1 MSLASDTR
9 FVQQRLFSEFN
20 LPLGT
25 YTLTINNVGN
35 GLNVD
40 AFVVT
45 LTTITQ
51 GPGRISSAGGWNLV
65 QRGMSGVSAMQLVI
79 VSPTQALIFDKVEHN
94 YASASGRPAWS
105 VLYDINTD
113 EIQPFSLLSNSFC
126 AAGSFLSNGTLVSIG
141 GNPAAIVDSDPN
153 EYHDDN
159 GLQSIR
165 IFEPCLGDDTSS
177 CTVLDMVNAS
187 KVERWYPTVL
197 RVMDGSALVIGGGT
211 ANVFMNNH
219 TINQPS
225 VSFFPSKPTSPI
237 KFDFDFLNRTL
248 NANLFVQAFSL
259 PNKRAFV
266 ISNTKSIFYNWGA
279 NPPFEENN
287 TVSDLPNGIRVT
299 YPMPGTSMLLPLS
312 AADNYTSRIIVCGGS
327 DAPDTLCDFQYS
339 SQHTASSQCSR
350 IEIKRDGTT
359 TGWVVDDPLPEAR
372 VMPDSVLLPT
382 GEVVFVNG
390 AGTGYSGFG
399 STFNPIGE
407 SNADVPALSPAVY
420 SGDKPAGQRFTSL
433 GVRTDIPRM
442 YHSVATLTPNGDV
455 MITGSNPNADRIL
468 RKYQTEY
475 RVEWLRPPYM
485 NSPRPSYKGLPLVI
499 GYGTLFR
506 LEVEVPEASS
516 NTSDIKGKKD
526 PVRYVTVLLIHTFQ
540 WRSWI
545 WDSQRILCMLILVL
559 CTLSLLP
566 PPTLSLSLPHPTLES
581 TLPVQ
586 DTSSSSTMVS
596 LARRR
601 TRSSAMENPRSP
613 TDRNANAI

>member
-1 MSLASDTR
+1 MNLASNTR
-9 FVQQRLFSEFN
+9 LVQQRLFSEFN
-20 LPLGT
+20 LAFGT

-45 LTTITQ
+45 LQTITQ

-79 VSPTQALIFDKVEHN
+79 VSPTHALIFDKVEHN

-165 IFEPCLGDDTSS
+165 IFEPCLGDNTAG

-197 RVMDGSALVIGGGT
+197 RVMDGSALVIGGGI

-225 VSFFPSKPTSPI
+225 VSFFPSKPDSPI

-248 NANLFVQAFSL
+248 NANLFVHAFSL
-259 PNKRAFV
+259 PNQRAFV
-266 ISNTKSIFYNWGA
+266 ISNTQSIFYKWGA
-279 NPPFEENN
+279 NPPHEEND
-287 TVSDLPNGIRVT
+287 TVSNLPNGIRVT
-299 YPMPGTSMLLPLS
+299 YPMPGTAMMLPLS
-312 AADNYTSRIIVCGGS
+312 SADNYTTRIVVCGGS

-339 SQHTASSQCSR
+339 SQHSASSQCSR

-382 GEVVFVNG
+382 GEIVFVNG

-399 STFNPIGE
+399 STFNPVGE

-485 NSPRPSYKGLPLVI
+485 NSPRPSYKGLPLVV
-499 GYGTLFR
+499 GFGTLFR
-506 LEVEVPEASS
+506 LEVEVPAGASS

-526 PVRYVTVLLIHTFQ
+526 PVRHVTLFAHSYFSVALMDLGFSTHSMHANTRLVYLDFTASADTLTIAAPPDAGIYPPGPGYIFVIYDGIPSKAAHTLIGDGK
-540 WRSWI
+540 SP
-545 WDSQRILCMLILVL
+545 V
-559 CTLSLLP
+559 
-566 PPTLSLSLPHPTLES
+566 PH
-581 TLPVQ
+581 
-586 DTSSSSTMVS
+586 
-596 LARRR
+596 
-601 TRSSAMENPRSP
+601 
-613 TDRNANAI
+613 